1 MHLRSF
7 PLPPSRYTLSRPR
20 FYKLHA
26 KPAISIP
33 NSRQLTQSSSPNMP
47 AYQVAPG
54 ADQFYPLNKPTIG
67 TAYPECL
74 SAECTAASSL
84 PPLTIRGVSFKNRI
98 FVSPM
103 CQYSSKDGYATD
115 WHLGFATR
123 GAGAICMEATS
134 VVPEGRIS
142 PEDAGLW
149 EDGQIEPLKRIVNFA
164 HAHGTLIEGGWPNKV
179 YGPSELKFADT
190 FPLPKEMDEAH
201 IQYVED
207 SWIKAVERCKTIG
220 FDFIEIHAAHGYLL
234 HEFVSPLSNV
244 RTDIYGGQPLET
256 ACASPYASSRPL
268 FVRVSATDWA
278 EGPEKGEDG
287 QWKQWGIEQ
296 TKIYVGRWRSSATG
310 GNWADQ
316 KIPGGP
322 GYQVTK
328 KAYPNLP
335 PEQAEGILKDG
346 KADVIFLARAL
357 MRDPHW
363 PIAAAAKLGVA
374 VKPASKMLSH
384 TVVNSKK

>member
-1 MHLRSF
+1 
-7 PLPPSRYTLSRPR
+7 
-20 FYKLHA
+20 
-26 KPAISIP
+26 
-33 NSRQLTQSSSPNMP
+33 
-47 AYQVAPG
+47 
-54 ADQFYPLNKPTIG
+54 
-67 TAYPECL
+67 
-74 SAECTAASSL
+74 
-84 PPLTIRGVSFKNRI
+84 
-98 FVSPM
+98 M

-115 WHLGFATR
+115 WHLVHIGGFATR

-164 HAHGTLIEGGWPNKV
+164 HAHGTLIGVQLSHAGRKASTQAPWARSGHSWVASEEEGGWPNKV
-179 YGPSELKFADT
+179 YGPSELAFSDT

-201 IQYVED
+201 IEYLED
-207 SWIKAVERCKTIG
+207 AWIKAVERCKTIG
-220 FDFIEIHAAHGYLL
+220 FDFIEIHGAHGYLL

-244 RTDIYGGQPLET
+244 RTDIYGGQPLENRLRF
-256 ACASPYASSRPL
+256 PLRLLSRVRAAWDKPL

-278 EGPEKGEDG
+278 EGPEKGGDG

-296 TKIYVGRWRSSATG
+296 TKIYVGEMEKLGVDLIDCSTG

-316 KIPGGP
+316 KIPVGP
-322 GYQVTK
+322 GYQVPFAEELK
-328 KAYPNLP
+328 KVYPNLP
-335 PEQAEGILKDG
+335 VGAVGLITEPEQAEGILKDG
-346 KADVIFLARAL
+346 KADVIFLARVL

-374 VKPASKMLSH
+374 VKPANQYERGWSEMLSH